1 MKFLFLSILQDGFSP
16 SFQGWPESIICS
28 RKFDDHLILKNNEII
43 YGKTPIYRDTRSIDL
58 GELICVGSDGK
69 EQ

>member
-1 MKFLFLSILQDGFSP
+1 MVLVPVSKGGQSPLFVQ
-16 SFQGWPESIICS
+16 E
-28 RKFDDHLILKNNEII
+28 KFDDHLILKNNEII